1 MTPSS
6 TTGGAVTVEGGT
18 GAVADDSARSASES
32 DDEEAVKVA
41 DECGST
47 EESSEEM
54 GERSGEDE
62 VEDEPDNTRGP
73 IRADGREV
81 N

>member
-1 MTPSS
+1 LL
-6 TTGGAVTVEGGT
+6 GVEGGT
-18 GAVADDSARSASES
+18 DAVADDDDSARSASES

-54 GERSGEDE
+54 GER
-62 VEDEPDNTRGP
+62 
-73 IRADGREV
+73 
-81 N
+81 